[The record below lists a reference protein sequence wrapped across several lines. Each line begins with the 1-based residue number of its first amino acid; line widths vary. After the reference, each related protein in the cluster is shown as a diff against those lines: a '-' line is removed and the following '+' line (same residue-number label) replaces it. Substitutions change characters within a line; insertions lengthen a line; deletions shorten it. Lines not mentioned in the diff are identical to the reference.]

1 MNLCLPILA
10 GALLYDL
17 LWGDPPNRFHPV
29 AWMGRLISRLWQHR
43 PKQGKL
49 LLFSYGALMTICGAL
64 LFSLPLLLLQR
75 IPVLPSFVLS
85 IVLLKMSFSLT
96 ILLRTGGKIARALEA
111 GDLASARKLT
121 AFHLVSRDTSEL
133 EESELCGAVVESLA
147 ENLTDSFTS
156 PLLYYLLAGLPGA
169 FAFRYIN
176 TSDAM
181 LGYRTGDFE
190 FGGKWAARCD
200 DLLNF
205 IPARLTALLIILAGS
220 IMPIRSL
227 HEKKGN
233 GARGKNP
240 LTSLFAWQNATES
253 PNAGWTMGAAA
264 AILGLR
270 LEKRGHYVI
279 NSEGRPP
286 EPADIRCCIR
296 LVRKS
301 ALLFLLLLAGILA
314 CTGVIFGS

>member
-29 AWMGRLISRLWQHR
+29 AWMGSLISRLWQHR
-43 PKQGKL
+43 PKQGKW

-64 LFSLPLLLLQR
+64 LFSLPLLLLNR
-75 IPVLPSFVLS
+75 IPILPRLVLS
-85 IVLLKMSFSLT
+85 IVFLKMSFSLT
-96 ILLRTGGKIARALEA
+96 TLLRTGDKIARALEA

-121 AFHLVSRDTSEL
+121 AFHLVSRNTSEL

-181 LGYRTGDFE
+181 IGYRTGDFE

-205 IPARLTALLIILAGS
+205 IPARVTALLIILAGS
-220 IMPIRSL
+220 IIPIRSAPG
-227 HEKKGN
+227 EGN
-233 GARGKNP
+233 GAGRKRS
-240 LTSLFAWQNATES
+240 LASLFAWQNATES

-279 NSEGRPP
+279 NSTGRLPK
-286 EPADIRCCIR
+286 PADIRRCIR
-296 LVRKS
+296 LVRRS

-314 CTGVIFGS
+314 CTGVILGS